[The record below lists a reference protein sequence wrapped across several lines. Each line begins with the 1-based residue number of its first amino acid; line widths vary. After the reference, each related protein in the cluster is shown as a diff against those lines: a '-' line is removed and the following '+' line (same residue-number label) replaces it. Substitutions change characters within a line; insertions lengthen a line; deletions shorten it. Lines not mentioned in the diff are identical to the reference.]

1 MIKKTRININ
11 TNKKIYFKVFLSFI
25 FNQGKN
31 YEKIFKQK
39 LKDFLFTDNLLL
51 TSQGRVAAYNIFKV
65 IICDNKKEILISPYT
80 LTEVINAILYAG
92 GTPIYVEIDLK
103 TGLPLEED
111 LDKKINEKSA
121 GLVITH
127 LFSNKEDILTFN
139 RKYQKKLNIVEDV
152 AINFGAKIDQ
162 KKFLGTIFDFGFYS
176 FGVMKNLC
184 TFHGGAIFSK
194 DKDKLCKIEENLKN
208 NVDYPIMASL
218 KLFFFCILIDIMYSR
233 YIYNFFTHHILKL
246 SIKNLDKIIYPGVYP
261 KSSNTIPNHYNYK
274 FQNNFAIAGIEN
286 LKVLESKIEKRIKN
300 VKLYEKY
307 LTNDLKLNFFDSHNV
322 NSFLEYPILLKKNKN
337 KFISRKLLTIGY
349 DVRHTWYVNSIRF
362 IKLNNRLNDFA
373 NSDKLHEGVL
383 SLPTHHKINEVDII
397 KICQLINS
405 YEK

>member
-337 KFISRKLLTIGY
+337 KFINRKLLTIGY